1 MIFRLRRLRAFPL
14 LAALALPACVTM
26 QAGSDFYPAADFSDY
41 RTYSWVSDS
50 PLIQSESQ
58 RVAVSPLDLRRIR
71 EAIEREL
78 DGKGFTLLDEPDTA
92 DFALSFT
99 VGARDLISM
108 SDYPEAYRGSWRWG
122 APYYWPNVDV
132 YMYTEGMLAID
143 VFDNTTSE
151 PVWHGW
157 ARKEIVSADI
167 DDPQTAID
175 TAVREILKDFPPPVA
190 AETTDRV
197 GG

>member
-1 MIFRLRRLRAFPL
+1 MVIRYKPLRALPL
-14 LAALALPACVTM
+14 FAALAVTGCATM
-26 QAGSDFYPAADFSDY
+26 QAGSDSYPAADFSDY
-41 RTYSWVSDS
+41 RTFAWVSDS

-58 RVAVSPLDLRRIR
+58 RVAISPLDVRRIR

-78 DGKGFTLLDEPDTA
+78 NGKGFTLVAESEAP

-99 VGARDLISM
+99 VGARDMISM
-108 SDYPEAYRGSWRWG
+108 SDYPEAYRGNWRWG
-122 APYYWPNVDV
+122 APYYWPNVDI

-143 VFDNTTSE
+143 VFDKATSQ

-157 ARKEIVSADI
+157 ARKQIVSADI

-175 TAVREILKDFPPPVA
+175 AAVREILKDFPPPA
-190 AETTDRV
+190 SAEGRGPDA
-197 GG
+197 G